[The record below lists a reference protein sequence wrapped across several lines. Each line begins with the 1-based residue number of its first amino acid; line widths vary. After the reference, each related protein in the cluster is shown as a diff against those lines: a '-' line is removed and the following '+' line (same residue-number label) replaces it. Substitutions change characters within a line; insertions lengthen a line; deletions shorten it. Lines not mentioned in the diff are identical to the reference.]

1 MKKTISISMLAL
13 FVVLVV
19 LSACSPKAEPMDT
32 NAIYTEAAKTV
43 AVQFTEAAAKIP
55 TATPAPPTAT
65 AEPTATSAPPTATT
79 EPTPAPTEAWTFH
92 APGPVIAPVLL
103 YNSVADSVEDDP
115 NYQWESN
122 FNIATNDFYM
132 QMLTLKEA
140 GYTAVPISLIVKAI
154 REGAELPPKPVA
166 ITFDIGRQTIYT
178 KAFPIMQEMGFIG
191 NAFIPSN
198 YLDGGGML
206 TTEQTKELIAAGWEI
221 GSNGMNHTDLTTY
234 QNLGDEISNSRL
246 ALQEKLGVEITT
258 FAYVGNPDTQI
269 INRVVEWGYAG
280 AVGLLQTTEH
290 PAPFLIGRF
299 EMTNDRSL
307 EDFANILP
315 WKPASLPA
323 QPAQPA
329 LPTATPTQ

>member
-1 MKKTISISMLAL
+1 MKKAISLAMLL
-13 FVVLVV
+13 IILVLA
-19 LSACSPKAEPMDT
+19 ACSPKPAPLDT
-32 NAIYTEAAKTV
+32 NAIYTEAAMTV

-55 TATPAPPTAT
+55 TATPAPPTET
-65 AEPTATSAPPTATT
+65 PEPSPTMAPPTATT
-79 EPTPAPTEAWTFH
+79 EPTPVPTQAWVFH
-92 APGPVIAPVLL
+92 PAGPVIAPVLL
-103 YNSVADSVEDDP
+103 YNSVADSVADDP

-122 FNIATNDFYM
+122 FNISTNDFYM

-140 GYTAVPISLIVKAI
+140 GYTAVPVSLLVKAI
-154 REGAELPPKPVA
+154 REGAELPSKPVA
-166 ITFDIGRQTIYT
+166 ITFDIGRQTVYT
-178 KAFPIMQEMGFIG
+178 KAFPIMEEMGFIG

-198 YLDGGGML
+198 YLNGNGML
-206 TTEQTKELIAAGWEI
+206 TVEQAKELAAAGWEI

-246 ALQEKLGVEITT
+246 ALQEKLGVDVTT
-258 FAYVGNPDTQI
+258 FAYVGNPDAQI
-269 INRVVEWGYAG
+269 IGRVAEWGYAG

-315 WKPASLPA
+315 WRPDSLPA
-323 QPAQPA
+323 RPAQLSQPTETPA
-329 LPTATPTQ
+329 P

>member
-1 MKKTISISMLAL
+1 MKKNIFP
-13 FVVLVV
+13 FVMILV
-19 LSACSPKAEPMDT
+19 LSMAACSPKAAPVDV
-32 NAIYTEAAKTV
+32 NAIYTEAAMTV

-65 AEPTATSAPPTATT
+65 AEPTATEAPPTATI
-79 EPTPAPTEAWTFH
+79 EPTPVPTEAWSFH
-92 APGPVIAPVLL
+92 PAGPVVAPVLL
-103 YNSVADSVEDDP
+103 YNSVADSVADDP

-122 FNIATNDFYM
+122 FNIATTDFYM

-140 GYTAVPISLIVKAI
+140 GYTAVPVSLLVKAI
-154 REGAELPPKPVA
+154 REGADLPAKPVA
-166 ITFDIGRQTIYT
+166 ITFDIGRQTVYT
-178 KAFPIMQEMGFIG
+178 KAFPIMEEMGFIG

-198 YLDGGGML
+198 YLNGNGML
-206 TTEQTKELIAAGWEI
+206 TIEQAKELAAAGWEI

-234 QNLGDEISNSRL
+234 LNLGDEISNSRL
-246 ALQEKLGVEITT
+246 ALQEKLGVEVTT
-258 FAYVGNPDTQI
+258 FAYVGNPDAQI
-269 INRVVEWGYAG
+269 VSRVAEWGYAG

-323 QPAQPA
+323 QPAQSV
-329 LPTATPTQ
+329 LPTETPAQ